1 MGLQRVE
8 HDWVTHFQLA
18 QKDILVINL
27 KIFRIKNQERKN
39 QTQKWNMIELV
50 DRMWMKTAIIN
61 ILDMFW
67 KEDYMSMTK
76 KDSNW
81 TSRGKKYSIWNT

>member
-1 MGLQRVE
+1 
-8 HDWVTHFQLA
+8 
-18 QKDILVINL
+18 
-27 KIFRIKNQERKN
+27 
-39 QTQKWNMIELV
+39 MIELV

-67 KEDYMSMTK
+67 KEDYMSMMK

-81 TSRGKKYSIWNT
+81 TSREKKYSIWNT